1 LIVVDAGVLA
11 GALGAD
17 TESGDKARAR
27 LRGEDLAAPAIIDLE
42 VTSVWRKTLAG
53 DDRRAAIALANLARL
68 PLSRARHLPLLERCW
83 ELRHNVTVYDAAY
96 VALAEAL
103 DVTLV
108 TTDGR
113 LSRAPGIGCAI
124 DVLS

>member
-1 LIVVDAGVLA
+1 MIVVDAGVLA

-17 TESGDKARAR
+17 TESGDRARAR

-42 VTSVWRKTLAG
+42 VASVWRRTLAG
-53 DDRRAAIALANLARL
+53 NDRRAAIALANLARL
-68 PLSRARHLPLLERCW
+68 PLTRARHLPLLERCW

-113 LSRAPGIGCAI
+113 LSRAPDIRCAI

>member
-1 LIVVDAGVLA
+1 MIVVDAGVLA

-17 TESGDKARAR
+17 TDSGDKARAR
-27 LRGEDLAAPAIIDLE
+27 LRGEDLAAPAVIDLE

-53 DDRRAAIALANLARL
+53 DNRRAAIALANLARL

-108 TTDGR
+108 TTNGR
-113 LSRAPGIGCAI
+113 LSRTHGIRCAV

>member
-17 TESGDKARAR
+17 TDSGDKARAR
-27 LRGEDLAAPAIIDLE
+27 LRGEDLAAPAVIDLE

-53 DDRRAAIALANLARL
+53 DNRRAAIALANLARL

-108 TTDGR
+108 TTNGR
-113 LSRAPGIGCAI
+113 LSRTHGIRCAV

>member
-17 TESGDKARAR
+17 TESGDRARAR

-42 VTSVWRKTLAG
+42 VSSVWRKTLAG
-53 DDRRAAIALANLARL
+53 DDRRAEIALTNLGRL

-83 ELRHNVTVYDAAY
+83 ELRHNLTVYDAAY

-113 LSRAPGIGCAI
+113 LSRAPGIRCAI

>member
-1 LIVVDAGVLA
+1 V
-11 GALGAD
+11 
-17 TESGDKARAR
+17 TARRPASFHPPV
-27 LRGEDLAAPAIIDLE
+27 LRGEDLATPAIIDLE
-42 VTSVWRKTLAG
+42 VSSVWRKTLAG
-53 DDRRAAIALANLARL
+53 DDRRAAIALGNLARL

-113 LSRAPGIGCAI
+113 LSRVPGIRCAI

>member
-1 LIVVDAGVLA
+1 MIVVDAGVLA

-17 TESGDKARAR
+17 TDSGDKARAR
-27 LRGEDLAAPAIIDLE
+27 LRGEDLAAPAVIDLE

-53 DDRRAAIALANLARL
+53 DNRRAAIALANLARL
-68 PLSRARHLPLLERCW
+68 PLSRARHLPLLECCW

-108 TTDGR
+108 TTNGR
-113 LSRAPGIGCAI
+113 LSRTHGIRCAV

>member
-1 LIVVDAGVLA
+1 MVDAGVLA

-42 VTSVWRKTLAG
+42 VSSVWRKTLAG
-53 DDRRAAIALANLARL
+53 DDRRAAIALANLARI
-68 PLSRARHLPLLERCW
+68 PLSRARHLPLLQRCW
-83 ELRHNVTVYDAAY
+83 ELRHSVTVYDAAY

-108 TTDGR
+108 TTGGR
-113 LSRAPGIGCAI
+113 LSRAPGIRCAI
-124 DVLS
+124 DVLL